1 MPTLQ
6 TRNDLTTNH
15 MKNTKERWN
24 SRHLILDLFVLH
36 CWSGQWRSKIGS
48 FARDRQWDLGNAPP
62 SKSGFAQSSRRRKW
76 RRSANNAVE
85 LTLFPATVGSGGA
98 SPSSSTTTPA
108 RFVSYIEILSDR
120 PGLWDRYA
128 ARSDPDSTMLPK
140 IPFDQFQVGLQ
151 YFILTRA
158 QALAAAGGRQLRRR
172 FRLSCKKTQSLLSN
186 LA

>member
-85 LTLFPATVGSGGA
+85 LTLFPATVGGGREEGRKWPNSLLTFA
-98 SPSSSTTTPA
+98 L
-108 RFVSYIEILSDR
+108 FVNDNAGPVCELYRNLIRPTRVVGPLCGPRR
-120 PGLWDRYA
+120 PGLHHIAQNTLRPVPGWFA
-128 ARSDPDSTMLPK
+128 VFHPDPSPG
-140 IPFDQFQVGLQ
+140 IGC
-151 YFILTRA
+151 
-158 QALAAAGGRQLRRR
+158 GRGP
-172 FRLSCKKTQSLLSN
+172 SAPASV
-186 LA
+186 

>member
-1 MPTLQ
+1 MIFLYSIVGVGNGDRKSEVSLGTGNEIWEML
-6 TRNDLTTNH
+6 
-15 MKNTKERWN
+15 
-24 SRHLILDLFVLH
+24 HL
-36 CWSGQWRSKIGS
+36 
-48 FARDRQWDLGNAPP
+48 
-62 SKSGFAQSSRRRKW
+62 RRAD
-76 RRSANNAVE
+76 SPN
-85 LTLFPATVGSGGA
+85 PAAGESGGA
-98 SPSSSTTTPA
+98 RPTTRWSSHFSQRRWAVVGKRGGNGPTASSPSPSSSTTTPA

-120 PGLWDRYA
+120 PRLWDRYA
-128 ARSDPDSTMLPK
+128 ARGDPDSTMLPK